1 MLGYFKD
8 FFSLIFPKLC
18 LSCGQGLTKYENC
31 ICILCLH
38 QMPYTNYHLE
48 TDNKLLKQFW
58 GRVDINAAAAFLHFK
73 KGSKVQTLMHQL
85 KYHNQPELGIELG
98 RLYGKV
104 LGSVDV
110 YKDADIIVPV
120 PLHKTRLKKRGY
132 NQSEQFA
139 LGLSE
144 TMDIPVD
151 CNVLIRQLASETQVS
166 KSRFNRYKNME
177 EVFIAK
183 PIQAYKK
190 ILLVDDTITTGATLE
205 ACTLALNKA
214 GCTHI
219 NIAGIAFTE

>member
-1 MLGYFKD
+1 
-8 FFSLIFPKLC
+8 
-18 LSCGQGLTKYENC
+18 
-31 ICILCLH
+31 
-38 QMPYTNYHLE
+38 
-48 TDNKLLKQFW
+48 
-58 GRVDINAAAAFLHFK
+58 
-73 KGSKVQTLMHQL
+73 MHQL
-85 KYHNQPELGIELG
+85 KYHNQPEVGIELG

-104 LGSVDV
+104 LVNADAYS
-110 YKDADIIVPV
+110 DADIIVPV

-151 CNVLIRQLASETQVS
+151 CNVLIRHLASETQVN

-177 EVFIAK
+177 DVFIANS
-183 PIQAYKK
+183 ILAYKK

-214 GCTHI
+214 GYTHI